1 MRKRLLLS
9 VFAALAIAGSFHV
22 SVAAAPPEFLVCRLE
37 DGTELQ
43 LLIENFGG
51 QWLYRLAA
59 GLSLA
64 AAVGFYLT
72 HIWEERGELPRRF
85 RRVKIL
91 G

>member
-9 VFAALAIAGSFHV
+9 VFAALAIAGSLHV

-51 QWLYRLAA
+51 MRDAVHHCLEFWHGHPA
-59 GLSLA
+59 GVA
-64 AAVGFYLT
+64 
-72 HIWEERGELPRRF
+72 R
-85 RRVKIL
+85 
-91 G
+91 